1 VRVLTWNVFHGR
13 AVPDRRGSLL
23 PAFADVLAAWE
34 WDVALL
40 QEVPPWWGPRLGAA
54 TRASAR
60 SVPTSR
66 NWLLPLRR
74 LVADRRPQLLGSW
87 GGGANVILVRGQ
99 AIVEH
104 RSHVLRCS
112 PERRVVHA
120 VRVADGTWLGNYHG
134 QVHSEARAQADLRHA
149 AGRLLRWAGPSA
161 PAVLGGDTNTFRPVD
176 PAGLRRAGG
185 HRVDHVFARGLR
197 AARPARR
204 LERGGLSDHS
214 AILVELVREDSP
226 PRGVQPPDVH
236 TQGGP
241 ST

>member
-23 PAFADVLAAWE
+23 HAFGELLASWE

-40 QEVPPWWGPRLGAA
+40 QEVPPWWGPDLGAA
-54 TRASAR
+54 THASAR
-60 SVPTSR
+60 TALTSR

-74 LVADRRPQLLGSW
+74 LVADRRPELLGSW
-87 GGGANVILVRGQ
+87 GGGSNVILVRGQ
-99 AIVEH
+99 AIAEH
-104 RSHVLRCS
+104 RRRVLRLV

-120 VRVADGTWLGNYHG
+120 VRVADGTWLGNLHG

-149 AGRLLRWAGPSA
+149 ARALLSWAGPSA
-161 PAVLGGDTNTFRPVD
+161 PVVLGGDTNTFRPAD
-176 PAGLRRAGG
+176 PVGLRRAGG

-197 AARPARR
+197 PSGKPKRPDRR
-204 LERGGLSDHS
+204 GLSDHS
-214 AILVELVREDSP
+214 AILVELVRED
-226 PRGVQPPDVH
+226 PRPGGVQPPRAH
-236 TQGGP
+236 SEGEP

>member
-1 VRVLTWNVFHGR
+1 MRVLTWNVFHGR

-23 PAFADVLAAWE
+23 PAFGGLLASWD

-40 QEVPPWWGPRLGAA
+40 QEVPPWWGSRLGAA

-60 SVPTSR
+60 MALTSR

-74 LVADRRPQLLGSW
+74 LVADRRPELLGSW
-87 GGGANVILVRGQ
+87 GGGSNVILVRGQ
-99 AIVEH
+99 PIAEH
-104 RSHVLRCS
+104 RRHVLRLL

-149 AGRLLRWAGPSA
+149 ARVLLGWAGPAA
-161 PAVLGGDTNTFRPVD
+161 PVVLGGDTNTFLPADPV
-176 PAGLRRAGG
+176 GLRRAGG
-185 HRVDHVFARGLR
+185 HRVDHVFARGLHP
-197 AARPARR
+197 AGPARR

-214 AILVELVREDSP
+214 AILVDLVREDSRP
-226 PRGVQPPDVH
+226 GGVQPPEAQ
-236 TQGGP
+236 TQGEP
-241 ST
+241 PT